1 MVSVVRTD
9 GPKAHQDALLA
20 AAAAHQAA
28 SVGATA
34 AAQKAAD
41 IVYARACRA
50 SCIANNSGAGVTQFV
65 SMLMELGTGGS

>member
-20 AAAAHQAA
+20 AAAVHQAA

-34 AAQKAAD
+34 AQLKAAD
-41 IVYARACRA
+41 IAFARSARA
-50 SCIANNSGAGVTQFV
+50 SCLNNNGGAGVAQFV